1 MKNFY
6 FLFFSPLNQIS
17 MYRETQ
23 ESHPYKFSFIGP
35 EAVAGWILGLTFCL
49 SFHLFFSV
57 QKLILEIGTL
67 LFLKV
72 NMVLGT
78 RVRLFV
84 TARFF
89 GKNPVWGRRPKMI
102 KKTLKLAFR
111 SFLLDCIFRVD

>member
-1 MKNFY
+1 MCNFY
-6 FLFFSPLNQIS
+6 EEFLFSVFLSLNQVS
-17 MYRETQ
+17 MYRETRISFLQ
-23 ESHPYKFSFIGP
+23 ISFIGP

-72 NMVLGT
+72 SMVLGT

-102 KKTLKLAFR
+102 KKDPKTGF
-111 SFLLDCIFRVD
+111 

>member
-72 NMVLGT
+72 SMVLGT

-84 TARFF
+84 TEPDFL
-89 GKNPVWGRRPKMI
+89 GKSCLE
-102 KKTLKLAFR
+102 KKTKNDQKR
-111 SFLLDCIFRVD
+111 P